1 MGKVL
6 LGRVARGL
14 RVWVGF
20 LLFTTLDGAV
30 WAQPAG
36 QATSVWRRFRLS
48 FSFFTI
54 FRLIIADFSSLF
66 LAEPPGYYKFGLIP
80 RYKLSKR
87 KTKSVIY
94 YFYVMG

>member
-48 FSFFTI
+48 FSFFTTLDGA
-54 FRLIIADFSSLF
+54 FAHEPVPHLDVCWTSAPVQPVPFVHEPVPSRRL
-66 LAEPPGYYKFGLIP
+66 P
-80 RYKLSKR
+80 
-87 KTKSVIY
+87 
-94 YFYVMG
+94 